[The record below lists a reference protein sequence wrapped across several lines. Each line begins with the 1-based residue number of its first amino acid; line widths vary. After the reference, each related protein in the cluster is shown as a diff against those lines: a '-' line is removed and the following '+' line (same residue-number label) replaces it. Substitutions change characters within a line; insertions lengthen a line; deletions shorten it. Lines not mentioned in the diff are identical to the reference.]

1 MDDVLRCIPY
11 FQTSD
16 RRPRAALITLNTAMR
31 HLLHGLAALCL
42 VLAGPGTEA
51 GECLGAVARVS
62 ITPATPMFMSGYA
75 GREKPSAGI
84 AHPIHAKALVI
95 REDAAHQVVIVTTDL
110 LGIPHHLSE
119 AVAAQLLA
127 KHGVDRS
134 QLLLNA
140 SHTHAGPMVWPSLS
154 IIAEYGGADQQ
165 LVVNYGL
172 QLADRIVEAV
182 DAAFAALQPVRL
194 YMGTDSAGFAYNR
207 RLPTP
212 KGFVNSQNPA
222 GPSDRQVPVLR
233 MEALDGSTLAL
244 LFGYACHN
252 TTLGAD
258 NYQIGGDYAGYAQAY
273 LEEDVPGSTA
283 LFMTGC
289 GGDQNPYPRGTLD
302 LARQHGRALADAVM
316 RAVQRPMKPVGGEL
330 RTEREVTALA
340 IRPYPTER
348 YLADLTGDNKYL
360 QRRAR
365 LYMEAYNK
373 GWDVGTYPYPVQ
385 AIRLGRELTIL
396 ALAGEVVVDYALR
409 AKREFPDAGLFVA
422 GYSGEVM
429 CYIPSKRVLL
439 EGGYE
444 AEDSMIYYG
453 MPGPFDESVEDR
465 VFEAVRKVMRR
476 VRR

>member
-1 MDDVLRCIPY
+1 M
-11 FQTSD
+11 
-16 RRPRAALITLNTAMR
+16 RRFLHCLLAFWLLLPAIIAGAAEIQ
-31 HLLHGLAALCL
+31 G
-42 VLAGPGTEA
+42 G
-51 GECLGAVARVS
+51 VARVS
-62 ITPATPMFMSGYA
+62 ITPSTPMFLSGYA
-75 GREKPSAGI
+75 GREKPSAGV
-84 AHPIHAKALVI
+84 AHPIQAKALVI
-95 REDAAHQVVIVTTDL
+95 REDATHQVVIVTTDL

-119 AVAAQLLA
+119 AVALRVME
-127 KHGVDRS
+127 KHGVQRS
-134 QLLLNA
+134 QLMLNA
-140 SHTHAGPMVWPSLS
+140 SHTHAAPMVWPSLS
-154 IIAEYGGADQQ
+154 IIAEYGGDDQK

-194 YMGTDSAGFAYNR
+194 QLGFDSAGFASNR

-212 KGFVNSQNPA
+212 KGFINSQNPE

-233 MEALDGSTLAL
+233 MEALDGRTLAL

-252 TTLGAD
+252 TTLGGD
-258 NYQIGGDYAGYAQAY
+258 NYRISGDYAGFAQSFV
-273 LEEDVPGSTA
+273 EEAIPGSTA

-289 GGDQNPYPRGTLD
+289 AGDQNPYPRGTLD
-302 LARQHGRALADAVM
+302 LARQHGRVLADAVM
-316 RAVQRPMKPVGGEL
+316 RAVARPMKPVGNEV
-330 RTEREVTALA
+330 RTEREVTELPL
-340 IRPYPTER
+340 RPYPTER
-348 YLADLTGDNKYL
+348 YLSDLTGENKYL

-373 GWDVGTYPYPVQ
+373 GWDIDSYRYPVQ
-385 AIRLGRELTIL
+385 AIRLGREFTIL
-396 ALAGEVVVDYALR
+396 ALAGEVVVDYSLR

-453 MPGPFDESVEDR
+453 MPGPFDERVEER

>member
-1 MDDVLRCIPY
+1 M
-11 FQTSD
+11 
-16 RRPRAALITLNTAMR
+16 RR
-31 HLLHGLAALCL
+31 LLHRLATLCL
-42 VLAGPGTEA
+42 IVAGPYADA
-51 GECLGAVARVS
+51 GELLGGVTRVS

-75 GREKPSAGI
+75 GREKTSAGI
-84 AHPIHAKALVI
+84 AHPIHAKALVL

-119 AVAAQLLA
+119 AVARRVME
-127 KHGVDRS
+127 KHGIDRS
-134 QLLLNA
+134 QLMLNA

-154 IIAEYGGADQQ
+154 IIAEYGGDDQK

-172 QLADRIVEAV
+172 QLADRIIEAV

-194 YMGTDSAGFAYNR
+194 HVAFDSAGFAFNR

-212 KGFVNSQNPA
+212 KGFINSQNPA
-222 GPSDRQVPVLR
+222 GPVDRQVPVLR
-233 MEALDGSTLAL
+233 MEALDGRTLAL

-258 NYQIGGDYAGYAQAY
+258 NYQIGGDYAGFAQSY
-273 LEEDVPGSTA
+273 VEEALPGSTA

-289 GGDQNPYPRGTLD
+289 GGDQNPYPRGTPE
-302 LARQHGRALADAVM
+302 LARQHGRELADAVM
-316 RAVQRPMKPVGGEL
+316 RAVKRPMKPVGGQVRTARETTEL
-330 RTEREVTALA
+330 TVS
-340 IRPYPTER
+340 PYSTER
-348 YLADLTGDNKYL
+348 YLSDLTGENKYL

-373 GWDVGTYPYPVQ
+373 GWDIDSYRYPVQ

-429 CYIPSKRVLL
+429 CYIPSRRVLL

-453 MPGPFDESVEDR
+453 MPGPFDERVEER

>member
-1 MDDVLRCIPY
+1 M
-11 FQTSD
+11 
-16 RRPRAALITLNTAMR
+16 RRLLHFLLAFYILLPAFVARAAEIQ
-31 HLLHGLAALCL
+31 G
-42 VLAGPGTEA
+42 G
-51 GECLGAVARVS
+51 VARVS
-62 ITPATPMFMSGYA
+62 ITPSTPMFLSGYA
-75 GREKPSAGI
+75 GREKTSTGV

-95 REDAAHQVVIVTTDL
+95 RQDAAHQVVIVTTDL

-119 AVAAQLLA
+119 AVARRLMD
-127 KHGVDRS
+127 KHGIDRS
-134 QLLLNA
+134 QLMLNA

-154 IIAEYGGADQQ
+154 IIAEYGGEDQK

-182 DAAFAALQPVRL
+182 DAAFANLQPVRL
-194 YMGTDSAGFAYNR
+194 LLGADSAGFASNR

-212 KGFVNSQNPA
+212 QGFINSQNPA

-233 MEALDGSTLAL
+233 METLDGRTLAV

-252 TTLGAD
+252 TTLGGD
-258 NYQIGGDYAGYAQAY
+258 NYQVGGDYAGFAQSY
-273 LEEDVPGSTA
+273 VEEAIPGSLA

-289 GGDQNPYPRGTLD
+289 AGDQNPYPRGTLE
-302 LARQHGRALADAVM
+302 LARQHGRELADAVM
-316 RAVQRPMKPVGGEL
+316 RAVQRPMKQVAGEVH
-330 RTEREVTALA
+330 TEREVTELPL
-340 IRPYPTER
+340 RPYPTER

-373 GWDVGTYPYPVQ
+373 GWDIDTYRYPVQ
-385 AIRLGRELTIL
+385 AIRLGREFTIL
-396 ALAGEVVVDYALR
+396 ALAGEVVVDYSIR

-429 CYIPSKRVLL
+429 CYIPSQRVLL

-453 MPGPFDESVEDR
+453 MPGPFDESVEEK

>member
-1 MDDVLRCIPY
+1 MRRYLHCIFACCLLLPAI
-11 FQTSD
+11 FAG
-16 RRPRAALITLNTAMR
+16 AAEIR
-31 HLLHGLAALCL
+31 G
-42 VLAGPGTEA
+42 G
-51 GECLGAVARVS
+51 VARVS
-62 ITPATPMFMSGYA
+62 IVPSTPIFLSGYA
-75 GREKPSAGI
+75 GREKPSIGV
-84 AHPIHAKALVI
+84 AHPIQAKALVI
-95 REDAAHQVVIVTTDL
+95 REDAMHQVVIVTTDL

-119 AVAAQLLA
+119 AVARRLME
-127 KHGVDRS
+127 KHGIQRS
-134 QLLLNA
+134 QLMLNA
-140 SHTHAGPMVWPSLS
+140 SHTHAAPMVWPSLS
-154 IIAEYGGADQQ
+154 IIAEYGGDDQKR
-165 LVVNYGL
+165 VVAYGL
-172 QLADRIVEAV
+172 QLADRIAAAV

-194 YMGTDSAGFAYNR
+194 RLGGDTAGFAYNR
-207 RLPTP
+207 RLPTA
-212 KGFVNSQNPA
+212 KGFINSQNPA
-222 GPSDRQVPVLR
+222 GPVDRQVPVLR
-233 MEALDGSTLAL
+233 MEAADGRTLAL

-258 NYQIGGDYAGYAQAY
+258 NYQIGGDYAGFAQSY
-273 LEEDVPGSTA
+273 LEEALPGSTA

-289 GGDQNPYPRGTLD
+289 GGDQNPYPRGTPE
-302 LARQHGRALADAVM
+302 LARQHGRELAEAVLRAL
-316 RAVQRPMKPVGGEL
+316 QRPLQPVGPQV
-330 RTEREVTALA
+330 RTEREVTSLAL
-340 IRPYPTER
+340 RPYPTER

-373 GWDVGTYPYPVQ
+373 GWDIGTYPYPVQ
-385 AIRLGRELTIL
+385 AIRLGREFTIL

-429 CYIPSKRVLL
+429 CYIPSRRVLL

-453 MPGPFDESVEDR
+453 MPGPFDESVEER